1 MRRLLLPWASIYL
14 LCLVVLHVR
23 GVTVGV
29 DMIAQYKLSLQR
41 VLRWQRGQRTDED
54 QLVDS
59 YDRQLQSD
67 PRPRKEQMEM
77 DPSEDT
83 TSSDRGDLPPA
94 LASPFWVKIMEDYGT
109 KSYNYIPAT
118 RRAASADIYNYKTS
132 TVKHRRNAVN
142 TNSTSNVTEEAIKI
156 EDDNSNN
163 ETIHLINETL
173 HLEEDNFSNETM
185 QQAEDHFS
193 NETVQE
199 AENHFNNETVQEKS
213 DTISSSSTITEE
225 EYMIISGGYTDKD
238 WKSFPVYAFP
248 ITSAIRTTS
257 GQWIDLTPSSDH
269 DDPTCKDEDSIASR
283 DKLFQEMSFF
293 NADDDKQEQDPWA
306 KAQSC
311 SPFGRMG
318 HSSVVYNDHLYVF
331 GGLIY
336 DEEQESVGNRIKES
350 FRLEDVPYIY
360 RLNLKEMLEVRKA
373 DDGDDESKEP
383 SKGWQR
389 IIPRVKPVDTSSPAA
404 DVLLNFINRGEG
416 QGGLWAAA
424 SSDDNDKLVMYGG
437 LRISRVEYDNS
448 PSKFVKGDSV
458 FGTGS
463 SSQNQVYSHHKIEE
477 LPLGDVWAYDLVQN
491 AWEKLTNGYGKGVWV
506 DDAADNDNNQ
516 MNRTIEERLDDD
528 WMDDLNN
535 VPRSRTAHAATLV
548 GNDLVIH
555 GGMGRDE
562 KSDDWAGSTEWE
574 SLDDMWIFDLN
585 KRQWKKRWVSPLLV
599 RAYHS
604 LVGWNNADKT
614 NITPGPTVAAYG
626 GYTTGM
632 DVFSGEEVAFVFDDL
647 LVSYPPAIPDD
658 FSVSVWHKASMAKER
673 EVDNL
678 IFNRYEHTAVLSK
691 EGVMVVWG
699 GSFQSTAGT
708 HGLWMINMA
717 GEDSSVELIIAESD
731 SMGDYT
737 ATITALHTIV
747 ILLMFMSMSL
757 TLLLGLTQRYQ
768 ELLQQ
773 ATDDADMT
781 GVGFAVQMQQATP
794 SRGRGLH
801 PEIIDTIPE
810 KIYTSSENRS
820 DTDGTNGGDEDECC
834 PICLVEY
841 EEGDKL
847 RVLPCGHFMHQ
858 PCVDAWLQ
866 NNPSCPSCRYSLSD
880 LVDDQPMLQLRTLRS
895 NLSAR
900 STAIAQ
906 FLMSHEEILQL
917 GELGELEMA
926 SNLRG
931 PRIIDLTSFVIDEE
945 DSSTNIP
952 NGTDDNPTA
961 MQELSDWRRR
971 RRMLRAN
978 RLGGFSSIRR
988 GRMRHQ
994 RGSSTILPQ
1003 SDNPPIV

>member
-1 MRRLLLPWASIYL
+1 
-14 LCLVVLHVR
+14 
-23 GVTVGV
+23 
-29 DMIAQYKLSLQR
+29 
-41 VLRWQRGQRTDED
+41 
-54 QLVDS
+54 
-59 YDRQLQSD
+59 
-67 PRPRKEQMEM
+67 
-77 DPSEDT
+77 
-83 TSSDRGDLPPA
+83 
-94 LASPFWVKIMEDYGT
+94 
-109 KSYNYIPAT
+109 
-118 RRAASADIYNYKTS
+118 
-132 TVKHRRNAVN
+132 
-142 TNSTSNVTEEAIKI
+142 
-156 EDDNSNN
+156 
-163 ETIHLINETL
+163 
-173 HLEEDNFSNETM
+173 
-185 QQAEDHFS
+185 
-193 NETVQE
+193 
-199 AENHFNNETVQEKS
+199 
-213 DTISSSSTITEE
+213 
-225 EYMIISGGYTDKD
+225 
-238 WKSFPVYAFP
+238 
-248 ITSAIRTTS
+248 
-257 GQWIDLTPSSDH
+257 
-269 DDPTCKDEDSIASR
+269 
-283 DKLFQEMSFF
+283 
-293 NADDDKQEQDPWA
+293 
-306 KAQSC
+306 
-311 SPFGRMG
+311 
-318 HSSVVYNDHLYVF
+318 
-331 GGLIY
+331 
-336 DEEQESVGNRIKES
+336 
-350 FRLEDVPYIY
+350 
-360 RLNLKEMLEVRKA
+360 
-373 DDGDDESKEP
+373 
-383 SKGWQR
+383 
-389 IIPRVKPVDTSSPAA
+389 
-404 DVLLNFINRGEG
+404 
-416 QGGLWAAA
+416 
-424 SSDDNDKLVMYGG
+424 
-437 LRISRVEYDNS
+437 
-448 PSKFVKGDSV
+448 
-458 FGTGS
+458 
-463 SSQNQVYSHHKIEE
+463 
-477 LPLGDVWAYDLVQN
+477 
-491 AWEKLTNGYGKGVWV
+491 
-506 DDAADNDNNQ
+506 
-516 MNRTIEERLDDD
+516 
-528 WMDDLNN
+528 
-535 VPRSRTAHAATLV
+535 
-548 GNDLVIH
+548 
-555 GGMGRDE
+555 MGRDDT
-562 KSDDWAGSTEWE
+562 SDDWAGSTEWE

-614 NITPGPTVAAYG
+614 NSTPGPTVAAYG

-658 FSVSVWHKASMAKER
+658 FSVSVWHKA
-673 EVDNL
+673 
-678 IFNRYEHTAVLSK
+678 YEHTAVLSK